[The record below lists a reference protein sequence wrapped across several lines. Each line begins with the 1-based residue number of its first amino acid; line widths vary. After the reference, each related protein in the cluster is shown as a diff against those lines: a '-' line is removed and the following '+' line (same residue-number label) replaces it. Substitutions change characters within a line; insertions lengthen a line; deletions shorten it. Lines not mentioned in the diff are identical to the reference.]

1 MDYSLLTEQQIQKR
15 FDSLPKEIKNV
26 LDSKNDIEIV
36 RQICRNH
43 YLDEERTLMVE
54 QLTGLVLLGF
64 VLPDELSREISKNLN
79 LNIKHSADIAAE
91 IDRKIFAP
99 IRSDLEKVYKP
110 LSSGTLSEEKEVLDL
125 RKTETE
131 KEISE
136 EPKKETVF
144 EEPKVISLE
153 EKKEEIK
160 TEEVKPIEVAEEK
173 IQPQITQSPITE
185 LPHEGP
191 VIIHKED
198 EIKPIAETKKSLGGL
213 FGFLRKSKEERISPV
228 KAQVEI
234 GLVEADKRGF
244 QDMIEADLRGKAKD
258 ESSPKIRVVHYTEAP
273 TPVNPF
279 EKTKE
284 EVKLAEADKLGM
296 TQILETEEQ
305 RKVGTEPSMI
315 NIAKPLENLP
325 AEFPKNKENKTEE
338 KPLAEEAKPS
348 KIESILDLRKAVE
361 EAKSF
366 SEKPPASPAKSEP
379 PVVSKSEPEEKII
392 DLSSFK

>member
-1 MDYSLLTEQQIQKR
+1 MLKISKKQLINRYDILPDNLKEALFSDLNADLVWQICENQH
-15 FDSLPKEIKNV
+15 LPKDKI
-26 LDSKNDIEIV
+26 ITIA
-36 RQICRNH
+36 
-43 YLDEERTLMVE
+43 TLV
-54 QLTGLVLLGF
+54 GDVILGF
-64 VLPDELSREISKNLN
+64 IAADDLGVEIRKELGLIPELAN
-79 LNIKHSADIAAE
+79 AIAAE

-153 EKKEEIK
+153 EKKEKIK

-213 FGFLRKSKEERISPV
+213 FGFLRKSKEERINPV

-244 QDMIEADLRGKAKD
+244 QDIIEADLRGKAKD

-279 EKTKE
+279 EKKE
-284 EVKLAEADKLGM
+284 KEVKLVEADKLGM
-296 TQILETEEQ
+296 TQILETEKQ

-325 AEFPKNKENKTEE
+325 AELPKTEE

-348 KIESILDLRKAVE
+348 KTEPILDLRKSIE
-361 EAKSF
+361 EAKSL
-366 SEKPPASPAKSEP
+366 SEKPPASSAEPEP